1 MKLDG
6 ILDWEG
12 SYKKL
17 RGAGAG
23 REMRYGFVVESDLIF
38 LDVTVAL
45 WLCDFRRCLPVCRV

>member
-1 MKLDG
+1 MKLNG

-17 RGAGAG
+17 RGAG

-45 WLCDFRRCLPVCRV
+45 WFCDFRRCLPVCRV